1 MGLFKGLT
9 ASKERQKAK
18 SFYEKAL
25 NLTGNPRD
33 IRRIKAIIGNRIKAF
48 FDLTFVEGAKK
59 TEAHQNAIAEAKSAG
74 KEEPQAPFS
83 SAYKQVNTLSGKI
96 WVYIPQQMTNKIFDL
111 GSKYQLELI
120 TKGQALEVAQSL
132 ADELT
137 STLDLDHPIE
147 PLTFL
152 AESSAT
158 LTVSED
164 QLSEEVQES
173 MEPDANKD

>member
-1 MGLFKGLT
+1 
-9 ASKERQKAK
+9 
-18 SFYEKAL
+18 
-25 NLTGNPRD
+25 
-33 IRRIKAIIGNRIKAF
+33 
-48 FDLTFVEGAKK
+48 
-59 TEAHQNAIAEAKSAG
+59 
-74 KEEPQAPFS
+74 
-83 SAYKQVNTLSGKI
+83 
-96 WVYIPQQMTNKIFDL
+96 MTNKIFDL

-147 PLTFL
+147 PLAFL
-152 AESSAT
+152 AESNAT

-173 MEPDANKD
+173 VEPDANKD